1 MNPEAIEGTYTEHGL
16 WKDSTGATGSLSG
29 SMTVQH
35 NAGRLEFS
43 YDDGTRQISE
53 PVGEQIR
60 PVDIHGSLGEGK
72 LFLGELSLTLEYKP
86 MLKAVSSSIPTP
98 GLIQMEDSTAQ
109 VSSAKTT
116 VLSGL
121 KLKCGRVT
129 AAYNMKLKRTKE
141 PVTWL
146 ADATQAP
153 EPLCRSTGC

>member
-35 NAGRLEFS
+35 YAGRLEFS

-72 LFLGELSLTLEYKP
+72 LFLGS
-86 MLKAVSSSIPTP
+86 
-98 GLIQMEDSTAQ
+98 
-109 VSSAKTT
+109 
-116 VLSGL
+116 
-121 KLKCGRVT
+121 
-129 AAYNMKLKRTKE
+129 
-141 PVTWL
+141 
-146 ADATQAP
+146 
-153 EPLCRSTGC
+153 